1 MRYVSRHQG
10 KSELKNRTAEPAA
23 QNAQVRD
30 VRDQRRVALLTRC
43 EARGREVYTA
53 GGQYLG
59 LAETPERA
67 AAWAEVGELLKL
79 CKRGADG
86 QPPSQEEFAAA
97 VGRLLKAG

>member
-1 MRYVSRHQG
+1 MRYVSRQMG
-10 KSELKNRTAEPAA
+10 KSEPNNEPNASDIRT
-23 QNAQVRD
+23 
-30 VRDQRRVALLTRC
+30 QRRSVLLARC

-67 AAWAEVGELLKL
+67 EAWATIGDLLKL

-86 QPPSQEEFAAA
+86 QMPSQAEFAE
-97 VGRLLKAG
+97 VVSRLLKAG